1 VNQMKL
7 STLRQGRDQRQRALP
22 LPAHGSAE
30 TINESMRTTLLLAM
44 PTQIRYSKFLRV
56 QQRDRPLDPVQSW
69 GSRLLNRRYLNKR
82 FAIGS
87 APTGIPRLC
96 TTSTLEDR

>member
-30 TINESMRTTLLLAM
+30 TINESMRTT
-44 PTQIRYSKFLRV
+44 PQIRYSKFLRV
-56 QQRDRPLDPVQSW
+56 QQRDGPLDPVQSW